1 MKAKER
7 ERLFQRCSRCR
18 KVDRVIHYC
27 SPLVPIQVLLAT
39 QTDVYCSTCQLDDW
53 PEHKRT
59 CGKLLSETVTVPI
72 FNSVSLSTTVP
83 LNPFVALQMLELS
96 RNPTVDYF
104 YFFPKLDEKAKVED
118 YYVDIGGACLDER
131 QRRAMSQ
138 MRLQAMKTRDP
149 YAVGCIISFAFLSME
164 FSILAMEVTA
174 DDPVEPEDALGV
186 AVTQA
191 MFEYVDSQTLGRQ
204 LMAEYELS
212 EEELQKRWADVERGT
227 KPAWLKEAKKMI
239 DIRTYVHLSLSRHQT
254 TDDVQDTVVNSPHR
268 TWINSTRRAER
279 SGLASRPSSVS
290 SLGTFVHAH
299 GAYPSLLSQDRTD
312 ARFSTDKRAIQGRLE
327 DQPHRDARRAQL
339 LARTLESDV
348 EGLNFA

>member
-1 MKAKER
+1 M
-7 ERLFQRCSRCR
+7 
-18 KVDRVIHYC
+18 
-27 SPLVPIQVLLAT
+27 
-39 QTDVYCSTCQLDDW
+39 DDW

-83 LNPFVALQMLELS
+83 LNPFVALQMLQLS

-131 QRRAMSQ
+131 QRRAMTQ

-239 DIRTYVHLSLSRHQT
+239 DIRTRELTPPYLDQLDEESREIWVGVT
-254 TDDVQDTVVNSPHR
+254 PFVSK
-268 TWINSTRRAER
+268 
-279 SGLASRPSSVS
+279 LARDLCSC
-290 SLGTFVHAH
+290 
-299 GAYPSLLSQDRTD
+299 
-312 ARFSTDKRAIQGRLE
+312 ARTDKRAIQGRLE
-327 DQPHRDARRAQL
+327 DQPRRDARRAQL